1 MKLSAPVLTGLVVGV
16 IVFAL
21 ANNGSA
27 DEPRPAAGSR
37 PSLDADASDGVD
49 DDVDDGI
56 SNDDDA
62 GDAET
67 GSGDD
72 DPAGEAGSD
81 DGRASDD
88 GQASD
93 DDGDGF
99 PDTGG
104 ATVPALPAPSAGV
117 GAVTLTFDDGPHATY
132 TPQILDLLAA
142 HDATA
147 VFCVVGEQVRRH
159 PEMVQRIVAE
169 GHALCNHTDSH
180 DAELTER
187 STEVIGQEI
196 DTTTAAIS
204 AAVPHAEA
212 SFFRQPARFV
222 TPKVAPV
229 ARERGLTILDW
240 TIDTRD
246 WARPG
251 ASAIVKSVVDQV
263 QPGSVILLHDG
274 GGNRTQ
280 TVQALAQILTML
292 TASGYQTVI
301 PETG

>member
-37 PSLDADASDGVD
+37 PSLDADASDDVD
-49 DDVDDGI
+49 DDI
-56 SNDDDA
+56 SNDDDDA
-62 GDAET
+62 GDT
-67 GSGDD
+67 GPGSDDD

-81 DGRASDD
+81 DG
-88 GQASD
+88 QASD
-93 DDGDGF
+93 EDGDGF

-196 DTTTAAIS
+196 DTTTTAIS
-204 AAVPHAEA
+204 AAVPDAEA

-229 ARERGLTILDW
+229 ARQRGLTILDW